1 MTTTN
6 NSYRYL
12 LFLRSLSCSSRHW
25 AEISSSESRP
35 TDKMKREKILLLVES
50 SFWILLGRRL
60 ICLSAHLDWMTM
72 GLDCRNE
79 ILYIPEPKSK
89 GNHLGLYGRALCRI
103 YSIPNLGFLI
113 QFHLFVG
120 YWPLNII
127 SHSVSFGFNIF
138 WAISFLLVP
147 CQRDGFVLQRFY
159 CTISGREWRR
169 MPNPLL

>member
-1 MTTTN
+1 MLLLCINSRCVCVMGLPVSEIDIGQSLSAVLGMTTTN

-79 ILYIPEPKSK
+79 ILYIPEPKPK
-89 GNHLGLYGRALCRI
+89 GNHLGLYRRARALCRI

-127 SHSVSFGFNIF
+127 YSHSSVIVGWHFF
-138 WAISFLLVP
+138 
-147 CQRDGFVLQRFY
+147 
-159 CTISGREWRR
+159 
-169 MPNPLL
+169 